1 MINTISNFIFPVFLL
16 SIFIYSIIKKN
27 ETLTS
32 FVKGAK
38 DGISTIFFITPN
50 ILAIMVATA
59 ILRKSGALEYLLGYI
74 TPLLSLVKI
83 PSGIVEL
90 IMLRPISGSGALA
103 LLSDVYKNFGAD
115 SYEGLLASVIAAS
128 TETTLYTIMIYFG
141 VTNAKKTKIPIMA
154 GLITDAFVVLVAV
167 VIINLIF
174 FNR

>member
-1 MINTISNFIFPVFLL
+1 MINTISNLIFPIFLI

-59 ILRKSGALEYLLGYI
+59 MLRKSGALEYLLGYL
-74 TPLLSLVKI
+74 TPILSLAKI

-90 IMLRPISGSGALA
+90 IILRPISGSGALA
-103 LLSDVYKNFGAD
+103 LLSEVYNKFGAD

-141 VTNAKKTKIPIMA
+141 VTSAKKTKIPIMA
-154 GLITDAFVVLVAV
+154 GLITDAFVVFIAII
-167 VIINLIF
+167 IINFIF
-174 FNR
+174 Y